1 MSCTCITISC
11 GSFGL
16 AKAELSIVQDIIFNK
31 SKSKGAAMYY
41 HRTAVLEEALRQ
53 KTQDDWINWDRM
65 SAVSEK
71 SSAPKVELAIQLAQE
86 DEKERIRIWSARPAG
101 PPKTSVTS
109 SKTDKK
115 SKRKSSFFGLFKK
128 K

>member
-1 MSCTCITISC
+1 MACI
-11 GSFGL
+11 L
-16 AKAELSIVQDIIFNK
+16 LSIERATVELFALQDVIFNK

-41 HRTAVLEEALRQ
+41 HRKAILEEALRQ
-53 KTQDDWINWDRM
+53 KTEDDWINWERL
-65 SAVSEK
+65 SAISEK
-71 SSAPKVELAIQLAQE
+71 SSAPKKELAIQLAKE
-86 DEKERIRIWSARPAG
+86 DEKERIRVWSERPAG
-101 PPKTSVTS
+101 PPKTGPPKT